1 MAILNQYNYYYINSF
16 NNREGKSEKPEVR
29 VHGGWPGT
37 GIRNWDD
44 KDYYYVEFINGDA
57 FYHHPIEKLV
67 DYETYQKILNG
78 SITLCISH
86 IHEAYHYVIEDIYK
100 DVVIASKIPPSSI
113 LYLSNSFDIGTEI
126 EIISQKYNLPKIKSE
141 FISLFEH
148 VAQFEI
154 NHRKEL
160 FTEDTLTKETYTK
173 KFLSF
178 NGLWRPHRLELV
190 SFLECFNIKEQGYVS
205 LNAVPCDIPSMEE
218 MFPRILEWN
227 KNHTCA
233 YNLLIQNQDKVKKL
247 DRCYIDTDPT
257 QNWNGAPYYSAD
269 KKLYEETYFSIVTE
283 TLCNS
288 NESGGGYT
296 VGRAL
301 SEKTFKPILN
311 CHPFMIVG
319 VVGLLKVL
327 KELGYKTFSP
337 YIDESYDDETDGHK
351 RIYKIA
357 KEAKRLVNLNNTEL
371 EEFKNYCRDI
381 TVYNLNHLQTRKQFN
396 FQMT

>member
-16 NNREGKSEKPEVR
+16 NNREGKCEKPEVR

-37 GIRNWDD
+37 GIRKWDD

-100 DVVIASKIPPSSI
+100 DVVIASKIPPSNI
-113 LYLSNSFDIGTEI
+113 LYLSNSFDIGNEI
-126 EIISQKYNLPKIKSE
+126 DAISKKYNLPKIRSE
-141 FISLFEH
+141 FISLFEY
-148 VAQFEI
+148 VGKYEI
-154 NHRKEL
+154 ENRNDC
-160 FTEDTLTKETYTK
+160 FTTDTLNRLDYTK

-190 SFLECFNIKEQGYVS
+190 SFLEAFNIREQGYVS
-205 LNAVPCDIPSMEE
+205 LNAVPCEIPSMDD
-218 MFPRILEWN
+218 MFPRILQWN
-227 KNHTCA
+227 KDNTCA
-233 YNLLIQNQDKVKKL
+233 YNLLMQNEKKVKQL
-247 DRCYIDTDPT
+247 NRLYIDTDPN

-269 KKLYEETYFSIVTE
+269 KKLYENTYFSIVTE
-283 TLCNS
+283 TLCNPD
-288 NESGGGYT
+288 ESGAGIT
-296 VGRAL
+296 LGRAL
-301 SEKTFKPILN
+301 SEKTFKPIMN

-319 VVGLLKVL
+319 VKGILKTL
-327 KELGYKTFSP
+327 KQLGYKTFSP
-337 YIDESYDDETDGHK
+337 YIDESYDDESDGHK

-357 KEAKRLVNLNNTEL
+357 KEAKRLVNLNSFEL
-371 EEFKNYCRDI
+371 NEFASFCRDI
-381 TVYNLNHLQTRKQFN
+381 TEYNLQHLKSRNKFN